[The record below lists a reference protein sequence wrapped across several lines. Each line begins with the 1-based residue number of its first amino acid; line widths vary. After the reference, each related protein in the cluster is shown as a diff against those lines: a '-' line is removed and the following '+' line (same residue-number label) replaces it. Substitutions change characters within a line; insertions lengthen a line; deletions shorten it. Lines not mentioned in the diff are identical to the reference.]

1 VLDSGKRGRM
11 RDSDSCK
18 LCLQTATL
26 QVNCSDMFQKYYV
39 SDCRLERAIGGYST
53 DSNPNA
59 PTESHR
65 KRKLDYFRVARDSG
79 EIAMRPN

>member
-1 VLDSGKRGRM
+1 
-11 RDSDSCK
+11 
-18 LCLQTATL
+18 
-26 QVNCSDMFQKYYV
+26 MFQKYYV